1 MAQNQSATNSE
12 HAVATQ
18 PVSQNATALKKKQE
32 DVSTQVL
39 DRVSEMEQAGA
50 LVLPKGYHAGNALKS
65 AWLYLQTIVD
75 KDKNKAIDTCT
86 KASIANVLLEMVIR
100 GEYPMKQCYF
110 IPRGN
115 RLTFMEKY
123 TGKVMRAKRDTEIA
137 EVNAQVIRE
146 GEEFVYTVDKKG
158 VLQLVSHKPTFQ
170 SMSKPIVGA
179 YAVVVNKD
187 GSTRLEVMTMDMIQ
201 KAWNQGGQ
209 KAWNQGGFVDKDRQ
223 TDAHKNFTDQ
233 MCKKTVIA
241 RACKVALESS
251 SDRDEDEDNENDL
264 GFVPMQSQQ
273 PQQGIEGT
281 NQSRPKAIEH
291 HDSFEES
298 AGYEEVKEAEPSY
311 PEINEPKPQTEHK
324 RECPI

>member
-1 MAQNQSATNSE
+1 MVQNQSATNSE

-65 AWLYLQTIVD
+65 AWLYLQTIED
-75 KDKNKAIDTCT
+75 RSHNKAIDTCT

-100 GEYPMKQCYF
+100 GEHPMKHCYF
-110 IPRGN
+110 IPYGN
-115 RLTFMEKY
+115 QLTFREKY
-123 TGKVMRAKRDTEIA
+123 TGKYMRAKRDTEIA
-137 EVNAQVIRE
+137 EVNANVIRE

-187 GSTRLEVMTMDMIQ
+187 GSTHLEVMTMDMIQ
-201 KAWNQGGQ
+201 KAWNQGGF
-209 KAWNQGGFVDKDRQ
+209 GDKDRQ
-223 TDAHKNFTDQ
+223 TGAHKNFTDQ

-241 RACKVALESS
+241 RACKVALESA
-251 SDRDEDEDNENDL
+251 SDRDEDDL
-264 GFVPMQSQQ
+264 GLVPMQPQ
-273 PQQGIEGT
+273 QQGIEGT
-281 NQSRPKAIEH
+281 NQSHPKAIEH

-298 AGYEEVKEAEPSY
+298 ASYEEVKEVEPNY
-311 PEINEPKPQTEHK
+311 PKVGEPEPQNEHK

>member
-1 MAQNQSATNSE
+1 MVQNQSATNSE

-18 PVSQNATALKKKQE
+18 PASQNATALKKKQE

-65 AWLYLQTIVD
+65 AWLYLQNIED
-75 KDKNKAIDTCT
+75 RNHNKAIDTCT

-100 GEYPMKQCYF
+100 GEHPMKHCYF
-110 IPRGN
+110 IPYGN
-115 RLTFMEKY
+115 QLTFMEKY
-123 TGKVMRAKRDTEIA
+123 TGKLMRSKRDTEIA
-137 EVNAQVIRE
+137 EVNANVVRE

-158 VLQLVSHKPTFQ
+158 LLQLVSHKPTFQ
-170 SMSKPIVGA
+170 TMGKPIVGA

-187 GSTRLEVMTMDMIQ
+187 GSTHLEVMTMDMIQ
-201 KAWNQGGQ
+201 KAWNQGGF
-209 KAWNQGGFVDKDRQ
+209 GDKDRQ
-223 TDAHKNFTDQ
+223 TGAHKNFTDQ

-251 SDRDEDEDNENDL
+251 SDRDEDNEEDL
-264 GFVPMQSQQ
+264 GFVPMQ
-273 PQQGIEGT
+273 PQQQEMEGK
-281 NQSRPKAIEH
+281 NQLHPKAIEH
-291 HDSFEES
+291 HDTFEES
-298 AGYEEVKEAEPSY
+298 ASYEEVQEAEPNY
-311 PEINEPKPQTEHK
+311 PEINGTKPQTEHK

>member
-1 MAQNQSATNSE
+1 MVQNQSATNSE

-18 PVSQNATALKKKQE
+18 PASQNATALKKKQE

-65 AWLYLQTIVD
+65 AWLYLQNIED
-75 KDKNKAIDTCT
+75 RNHNKAIDTCT

-100 GEYPMKQCYF
+100 GEHPMKHCYF
-110 IPRGN
+110 IPYGN
-115 RLTFMEKY
+115 QLTFMEKY
-123 TGKVMRAKRDTEIA
+123 TGKLMRSKRDTEIA
-137 EVNAQVIRE
+137 EVNANVVRE

-158 VLQLVSHKPTFQ
+158 LLQLVSHKPTFQ
-170 SMSKPIVGA
+170 TMGKPIVGA

-187 GSTRLEVMTMDMIQ
+187 GSTHLEVMTMDMIQ
-201 KAWNQGGQ
+201 KAWNQGGF
-209 KAWNQGGFVDKDRQ
+209 GDKDRQ
-223 TDAHKNFTDQ
+223 TGAHKNFTDQ

-251 SDRDEDEDNENDL
+251 SDRDEDNEEDP
-264 GFVPMQSQQ
+264 GFVPMQ
-273 PQQGIEGT
+273 PQQQEIESKS
-281 NQSRPKAIEH
+281 QPHPKTIEH
-291 HDSFEES
+291 HDTFEES
-298 AGYEEVKEAEPSY
+298 ASYEEVQEAEPNY
-311 PEINEPKPQTEHK
+311 PEINETKPQAEHK

>member
-1 MAQNQSATNSE
+1 M
-12 HAVATQ
+12 ATQ

-65 AWLYLQTIVD
+65 AWLYLQNIED
-75 KDKNKAIDTCT
+75 RNHNKAIDSCT

-100 GEYPMKQCYF
+100 GEYPMKHCYF
-110 IPRGN
+110 IPYGN
-115 RLTFMEKY
+115 QLTFMEKY
-123 TGKVMRAKRDTEIA
+123 TGKLMRAKRDTEIA
-137 EVNAQVIRE
+137 EVNANVIRE

-158 VLQLVSHKPTFQ
+158 LLQLVSHKPTFQ
-170 SMSKPIVGA
+170 TMGKPIVGA

-187 GSTRLEVMTMDMIQ
+187 GSTHLEVMTMDMIQ
-201 KAWNQGGQ
+201 KAWNQGSFG
-209 KAWNQGGFVDKDRQ
+209 DKDRQ
-223 TDAHKNFTDQ
+223 TGAHKNFTDQ

-251 SDRDEDEDNENDL
+251 SDRDEGNENDL
-264 GFVPMQSQQ
+264 GFVPMQAQQ
-273 PQQGIEGT
+273 QETDGKIQPH
-281 NQSRPKAIEH
+281 PKAIEH
-291 HDSFEES
+291 HDTFEES
-298 AGYEEVKEAEPSY
+298 ASYEEVKEAEPSY
-311 PEINEPKPQTEHK
+311 PEINEAKPQPQTERK

>member
-1 MAQNQSATNSE
+1 MEQNQSATNSE

-65 AWLYLQTIVD
+65 AWLYLQNIED
-75 KDKNKAIDTCT
+75 RNHNKAIDTCT

-100 GEYPMKQCYF
+100 GEHPMKHCYF
-110 IPRGN
+110 IPYGN
-115 RLTFMEKY
+115 QLTFMEKY
-123 TGKVMRAKRDTEIA
+123 TGKLMRAKRDTEIA
-137 EVNAQVIRE
+137 EVNANVVRE

-158 VLQLVSHKPTFQ
+158 LLQLVSHKPTFQ
-170 SMSKPIVGA
+170 TMGKPIVGA

-187 GSTRLEVMTMDMIQ
+187 GSTHLEVMTMDMIQ
-201 KAWNQGGQ
+201 KAWNQGGF
-209 KAWNQGGFVDKDRQ
+209 GDKDRQ
-223 TDAHKNFTDQ
+223 TGAHKNFTDQ

-251 SDRDEDEDNENDL
+251 SDRDEDNENDL
-264 GFVPMQSQQ
+264 GFVPMQ
-273 PQQGIEGT
+273 PQQQEIEGKS
-281 NQSRPKAIEH
+281 QPHPKAIEH
-291 HDSFEES
+291 HDTFEES
-298 AGYEEVKEAEPSY
+298 ASYEEVQEVEPNY
-311 PEINEPKPQTEHK
+311 PKVGEPEPQTEHK

>member
-1 MAQNQSATNSE
+1 MNSE

-32 DVSTQVL
+32 DVSSQVL

-65 AWLYLQTIVD
+65 AWLYLQTIED
-75 KDKNKAIDTCT
+75 RNHNKAIDACT

-100 GEYPMKQCYF
+100 GEHPMKHCYF
-110 IPRGN
+110 IPYGN
-115 RLTFMEKY
+115 QLTFMEKY
-123 TGKVMRAKRDTEIA
+123 TGKLMRAKRDTEIA
-137 EVNAQVIRE
+137 EVNANVIRE

-158 VLQLVSHKPTFQ
+158 LLQLVSHKPTFQ
-170 SMSKPIVGA
+170 TMGKPIVGA

-187 GSTRLEVMTMDMIQ
+187 DSTHLEVMTMDMIQ
-201 KAWNQGGQ
+201 KAWNQGGF
-209 KAWNQGGFVDKDRQ
+209 GDKDRQ
-223 TDAHKNFTDQ
+223 TGAHKNFTDQ

-264 GFVPMQSQQ
+264 GFVPMQ
-273 PQQGIEGT
+273 PQQQEIEGKS
-281 NQSRPKAIEH
+281 QPHPKAIEH
-291 HDSFEES
+291 HDTYEES
-298 AGYEEVKEAEPSY
+298 ASYEEVKEAEPSY
-311 PEINEPKPQTEHK
+311 PEINESKPQAEHK

>member
-1 MAQNQSATNSE
+1 MAQNQSTMNSE
-12 HAVATQ
+12 HAVAMQ

-32 DVSTQVL
+32 DVSSQVL

-65 AWLYLQTIVD
+65 AWLYLQNIED
-75 KDKNKAIDTCT
+75 RNHNKAIDTCT

-100 GEYPMKQCYF
+100 GEHPMKHCYF
-110 IPRGN
+110 IPYGN
-115 RLTFMEKY
+115 QLTFMEKY
-123 TGKVMRAKRDTEIA
+123 TGKLMRAKRDTEIA
-137 EVNAQVIRE
+137 EVNANVLRE

-158 VLQLVSHKPTFQ
+158 VLRLVSHKPTFQ
-170 SMSKPIVGA
+170 TMGKPIVGA

-187 GSTRLEVMTMDMIQ
+187 GSTHLEVMTMDMIQ
-201 KAWNQGGQ
+201 KAWNQGGF
-209 KAWNQGGFVDKDRQ
+209 GDKDRQ
-223 TDAHKNFTDQ
+223 TGAHKNFTDQ

-264 GFVPMQSQQ
+264 GFVPMQ
-273 PQQGIEGT
+273 PQQQEIEGKS
-281 NQSRPKAIEH
+281 QPHPKAIEH
-291 HDSFEES
+291 HDTFEES
-298 AGYEEVKEAEPSY
+298 ASYEEVKEAEPSY

>member
-1 MAQNQSATNSE
+1 MAQNQSTMNSE

-18 PVSQNATALKKKQE
+18 PVSQNTTALKKKQE

-65 AWLYLQTIVD
+65 AWLYLQNIED
-75 KDKNKAIDTCT
+75 RNHNKAIDTCT

-100 GEYPMKQCYF
+100 GEHPMKHCYF
-110 IPRGN
+110 IPYGN
-115 RLTFMEKY
+115 QLTFMEKY
-123 TGKVMRAKRDTEIA
+123 TGKYMRAKRDTEIA
-137 EVNAQVIRE
+137 EVNANVIRE

-158 VLQLVSHKPTFQ
+158 ILQLVSHKPTFQ

-201 KAWNQGGQ
+201 KAWNQGGF
-209 KAWNQGGFVDKDRQ
+209 GDKDRQ
-223 TDAHKNFTDQ
+223 TGAHKNFTDQ

-241 RACKVALESS
+241 RACKVALESA
-251 SDRDEDEDNENDL
+251 SDRGEDDNENDL
-264 GFVPMQSQQ
+264 GLVPMQ
-273 PQQGIEGT
+273 PQQQEIEGKS
-281 NQSRPKAIEH
+281 QPHPKAIEH

-298 AGYEEVKEAEPSY
+298 ASYEEVKETEPSY
-311 PEINEPKPQTEHK
+311 PEINEPKSQTEHK

>member
-1 MAQNQSATNSE
+1 MVQNQSATNSE

-18 PVSQNATALKKKQE
+18 PASQNATALKKKQE

-65 AWLYLQTIVD
+65 AWLYLQNIED
-75 KDKNKAIDTCT
+75 RNHNKAIDTCT

-100 GEYPMKQCYF
+100 GEHPMKHCYF
-110 IPRGN
+110 IPYGN
-115 RLTFMEKY
+115 QLTFMEKY
-123 TGKVMRAKRDTEIA
+123 TGKLMRSKRDTEIA
-137 EVNAQVIRE
+137 EVNANVVRE

-158 VLQLVSHKPTFQ
+158 LLQLVSHKPTFQ
-170 SMSKPIVGA
+170 TMGKPIVGA

-187 GSTRLEVMTMDMIQ
+187 GSTHLEVMTMDMIQ
-201 KAWNQGGQ
+201 KAWNQGGF
-209 KAWNQGGFVDKDRQ
+209 GDKDRQ
-223 TDAHKNFTDQ
+223 TGAHKNFTDQ

-251 SDRDEDEDNENDL
+251 SDRDEDNEEDL
-264 GFVPMQSQQ
+264 GFVPMQ
-273 PQQGIEGT
+273 PQQQEIESKS
-281 NQSRPKAIEH
+281 QPHPKAIEH
-291 HDSFEES
+291 HDTFEES
-298 AGYEEVKEAEPSY
+298 ASYEEVREAEPNY
-311 PEINEPKPQTEHK
+311 PEINETKPQAEHK